1 MEDSRG
7 AEVGR
12 NMDANERQV
21 YECKQISETNVIDS
35 EWMLLRDT
43 VSGDAPTEWTKVRCG
58 WTADALLIQFLCEDE
73 HIVSD
78 YSERDEPLY
87 NQDVVEVF
95 IDEDGRG
102 THYIELEVSPR
113 NVVFDARIT
122 NDGSGSVGIDTDWDI
137 EGLHTEVSEVQ
148 AGQWRYDIRIPAST
162 FKQPLEA
169 GLRWRVNFYRIDER
183 RGGIRE
189 YQAWQPTGLVNFHQ
203 PQRFGTLVLI

>member
-1 MEDSRG
+1 
-7 AEVGR
+7 
-12 NMDANERQV
+12 MDTNDQQV
-21 YECKQISETNVIDS
+21 YACKRISETTGMDS
-35 EWMLLRDT
+35 EWILLRDT

-58 WTADALLIQFLCEDE
+58 WTAEALRIQFHCEDK
-73 HIVSD
+73 HMVSD

-95 IDEDGRG
+95 IDEDGSG
-102 THYIELEVSPR
+102 TQYIELEVSPR

-122 NDGSGSVGIDTDWDI
+122 NDGSGSVGIDTEWDI

-148 AGQWRYDIRIPAST
+148 PGQRMYDIRIPANT
-162 FKQPLEA
+162 FSKPLEA

-183 RGGIRE
+183 QDGIRE
-189 YQAWQPTGLVNFHQ
+189 YQAWQPTGLVNFHK